1 MNRIR
6 HIVQASSRR
15 DATTVY
21 ILADMHLG
29 AAASDE
35 KRIRDAIKRIEE
47 EGASWIGLGD
57 MVDAIGRQDK
67 RAREGLLAPWLH
79 GETRIWSVQRRYL
92 ADLLRPI
99 GGQCLA
105 YLKGNHEE
113 YVEAGGIDLYY
124 SVAEEAGIPE
134 DRLLGMSGFIRLAI
148 RRSDGSNGGAT
159 TTYTIYA
166 HHGWGGGELLGG
178 HALKLERMPSRY
190 DADIYMMGHGHRA
203 LMARSIVEGYNGLRE
218 VVMVEAPGFLRKYV
232 DDETTYPERRGLP
245 STACGAG
252 VLRLWP
258 DGNRTVKVEV

>member
-6 HIVQASSRR
+6 HIIQAGSRK
-15 DATTVY
+15 DAVTIY
-21 ILADMHLG
+21 ILADLHLG

-35 KRIRDAIKRIEE
+35 KHIRDAVREIEE
-47 EGASWIGLGD
+47 SGAYWIGLGD

-67 RAREGLLAPWLH
+67 RSREGLLAPWLH
-79 GETRIWSVQRRYL
+79 GETRIWSAQRRYL
-92 ADLLRPI
+92 AELLRPI

-124 SVAEEAGIPE
+124 SVAEEADIPE

-148 RRSDGSNGGAT
+148 RRGEGGNT

-190 DADIYMMGHGHRA
+190 TADIYMMGHGHRA
-203 LMARSIVEGYNGLRE
+203 LMARSIVEGYGGLRE
-218 VVMVEAPGFLRKYV
+218 IVMLEAPSFLRKYV
-232 DDETTYPERRGLP
+232 KDETTYPERRGLP
-245 STACGAG
+245 STACGAAI
-252 VLRLWP
+252 LRLWP
-258 DGNRTVKVEV
+258 DMGRTIHVEV